1 MASNSSRS
9 CSSRSAV
16 GYSAEQ
22 AMSLVTDD
30 QSPNLLAADSDNG
43 EEFAQSVD
51 NDFVD
56 NSVAFIA
63 SK

>member
-1 MASNSSRS
+1 
-9 CSSRSAV
+9 
-16 GYSAEQ
+16 
-22 AMSLVTDD
+22 MSLVMDD
-30 QSPNLLAADSDNG
+30 LSPNLFAADNDNG